1 MKLLRIIALIFFAT
15 TLVACDGAP
24 GDTKPVGNAPVTVT
38 NVTPIAKYDA
48 TLTIRAFATTNL
60 GASVTVTRV
69 GGASGDVNLPASQK
83 TKLDATIKGAG
94 QTVAGL
100 IVLRELPGVAVVALG
115 SGKISG
121 DVNADVT
128 SASLGAF
135 SVLAKIASPT
145 DAASALAFIREYFPA
160 LMVVNLQAQPAA
172 TKDAFTFYATT
183 TRSAA
188 DPKTKQVTK
197 TAQAIVAGTTREANS
212 TIVWVIIGNGTFAAS
227 VKP

>member
-1 MKLLRIIALIFFAT
+1 MKQFVIFALIFFAAI
-15 TLVACDGAP
+15 VAACDGAP
-24 GDTKPVGNAPVTVT
+24 GETKPIGNAPVTVT

-60 GASVTVTRV
+60 GASVTVTRA

-83 TKLDATIKGAG
+83 TKIDAAFKGAG

-100 IVLRELPGVAVVALG
+100 IALRDLPGVAVVALG

-121 DVNADVT
+121 DVNTDVT

-135 SVLAKIASPT
+135 SIVTKIAPPT
-145 DAASALAFIREYFPA
+145 DAANALALIREYFPA
-160 LMVVNLQAQPAA
+160 LAVVNLQPQQSVA
-172 TKDAFTFYATT
+172 KDAFTFYATT
-183 TRSAA
+183 TRSSA

-197 TAQAIVAGTTREANS
+197 TAQAIIAGTTREGNG
-212 TIVWVIIGNGTFAAS
+212 TIVWVVIGNGTFAAS